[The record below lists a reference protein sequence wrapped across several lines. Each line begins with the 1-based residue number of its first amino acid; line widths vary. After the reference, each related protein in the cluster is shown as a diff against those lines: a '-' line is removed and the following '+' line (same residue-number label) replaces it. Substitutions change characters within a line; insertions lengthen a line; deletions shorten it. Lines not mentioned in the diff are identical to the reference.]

1 MSLKPKKHSER
12 FKIAEKMKQKESK
25 MDTKY
30 QLPPYTLIVSE
41 GVKTEPLYLNGL
53 VDKINAQYKAL
64 VKEKHIL
71 VYGTGRNTKGL
82 LKYVD
87 KRIEN
92 GEWDKYENVWL
103 VYDKD
108 DFPEDDFDNTQFS
121 AEGRKNSRIRVA
133 WSNESFELWLLL
145 HFQDYDADNG
155 RMVYIEKLNQYMD
168 YSKTR
173 EDLYEVVTDLG
184 SLENAKKR
192 ARNQYN
198 NFVDKGIITPSK
210 MIPST
215 RVYELIEE
223 LEKYLH

>member
-1 MSLKPKKHSER
+1 MSLKPKKHSDR
-12 FKIAEKMKQKESK
+12 VKIAEKMKQKQSK

-53 VDKINAQYKAL
+53 VNKINEQYKTIA
-64 VKEKHIL
+64 KENHIL

-82 LKYVD
+82 LRYVD
-87 KRIEN
+87 KRVPN
-92 GEWDKYENVWL
+92 GEWEKYEKIWL

-108 DFPEDDFDNTQFS
+108 DFPEDNFDNTQFS
-121 AEGRKNSRIRVA
+121 AEGRKDNRIKVA

-145 HFQDYDADNG
+145 HFQDYGADNG
-155 RMVYIEKLNQYMD
+155 REDYIKKLNGYFE

-173 EDLYEVVTDLG
+173 EDLFKVVTSLG
-184 SLENAKKR
+184 SLQEAKRR
-192 ARNQYN
+192 AQIQYN
-198 NFVDKGIITPSK
+198 NFMDQGITVPSK
-210 MIPST
+210 MIPAT
-215 RVYELIEE
+215 RVYEVVEE